1 MKKNCQIVGRQDLIR
16 VQPRRQSYKFFR
28 WGFLFQCF
36 PIKHGVETSWAHI
49 LFISFSWF
57 EILNQKKDHVLFLNS
72 FIFPQN
78 SKFSVKLLLR
88 LSQNVNK
95 LIKSAYSAQLA
106 GDDKAARWSG
116 LSNVQGRRN
125 LRVKEVI
132 PQILIDKLTLKFNPN
147 REGGGQIITCL
158 LRIFRPSY
166 GPEACSLCW
175 VPGWSYLSN
184 LTASR
189 RQLQSVKFKRSEIK
203 CKFEFGVQKGLE

>member
-147 REGGGQIITCL
+147 REGGGGRL
-158 LRIFRPSY
+158 LLVSSGF
-166 GPEACSLCW
+166 LD
-175 VPGWSYLSN
+175 L
-184 LTASR
+184 LTALRRAAFAECLGGLISAIWRRLVGSCSR
-189 RQLQSVKFKRSEIK
+189 
-203 CKFEFGVQKGLE
+203 